1 MLIADPFSL
10 RTPIYSDRCF
20 VGSMEPRE
28 RYVDCVFL
36 YDREFFKHVAIVHF
50 RTRQQV
56 IGQLLILGEMMELE
70 YTYDLPQ

>member
-20 VGSMEPRE
+20 VGTMEPRE

-36 YDREFFKHVAIVHF
+36 YDREFFKHVAICSHF
-50 RTRQQV
+50 RTRQ
-56 IGQLLILGEMMELE
+56 
-70 YTYDLPQ
+70 